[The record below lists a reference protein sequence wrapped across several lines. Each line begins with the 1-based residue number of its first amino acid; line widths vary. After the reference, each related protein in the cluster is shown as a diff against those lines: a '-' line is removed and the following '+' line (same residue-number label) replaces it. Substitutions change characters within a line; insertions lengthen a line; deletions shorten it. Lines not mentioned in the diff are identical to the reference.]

1 MVLGTPAEASNKHE
15 QHPTVTSQRKGT
27 TSASGGKVEF
37 ELANHGIQFY
47 VFAN

>member
-15 QHPTVTSQRKGT
+15 QHPRSQHKGA
-27 TSASGGKVEF
+27 TSASSGKVEF
-37 ELANHGIQFY
+37 ELATDGIQFH